1 MDKSWKVGSA
11 LATVT
16 ILAACGGSD
25 LGSGSPEKNDAAADV
40 TVPSLGPGKS
50 FSFDLGTVVNGKYFV
65 TDRTNKSVDVVD
77 VDSLAFSQIKGTG
90 SFAFAGA
97 FADNGISGPDG
108 INGIPGTTLLFV
120 GDVNNVRVAD
130 AVSGTVQSTI
140 STGNNGK
147 RADEGCVDPDHNLY
161 MIATPDADIPYASII
176 SIPAQTV
183 IATIRWI
190 DTDGNAAGG
199 NEQCQYD
206 HASQSFLVNNDATI
220 ANPHGEVD
228 VIPAASIASIPA
240 GTTVD
245 VFSLANVKR
254 FPLGNCDPTGLVLGP
269 GTEMASECRQGDA
282 GAALTTLIMDRNT
295 GAIITTVPVGG
306 GDQVAFDARTNRYY
320 VAASR
325 WHASGKNDQGGG
337 CSASNVC
344 TPMLFVI
351 DAASHAVVANFDTG
365 NNAHSVAV
373 DPVRGQV
380 FVPYSSATNPAGCG
394 TCTAKGFINGGIS
407 VFAL

>member
-1 MDKSWKVGSA
+1 MNKSWKFVGA
-11 LATVT
+11 LAAVT
-16 ILAACGGSD
+16 LVAACGGND
-25 LGSGSPEKNDAAADV
+25 SGTPEQNDAAGNV
-40 TVPSLGPGKS
+40 TVPGLGPGKS
-50 FSFDLGTVVNGKYFV
+50 FSFDLGTVVNGKYYL

-77 VDSLAFSQIKGTG
+77 VNTLALSLIKGTG
-90 SFAFAGA
+90 SLAFAGA

-108 INGIPGTTLLFV
+108 INAIPGTTFLFV
-120 GDVNNVRVAD
+120 GDVNNVRVVD
-130 AVSGTVQSTI
+130 AATGTVQSTI
-140 STGNNGK
+140 VTGNTGV

-161 MIATPDADIPYASII
+161 MIATPDAAIPYASII
-176 SIPAQTV
+176 SIPTHTV
-183 IATIRWI
+183 VATIRWV

-206 HASQSFLVNNDATI
+206 HASQSFLVNNDNTI

-228 VIPAASIASIPA
+228 VIPVASIAAIPA
-240 GTTVD
+240 GTTVN
-245 VFSLANVKR
+245 VFSLPNVKR
-254 FPLGNCDPTGLVLGP
+254 FPLGNCDPTGLALGP

-295 GAIITTVPVGG
+295 GAIIATVPSGG
-306 GDQVAFDARTNRYY
+306 GDQVAYDARTNRYY

-325 WHASGKNDQGGG
+325 WHTSGKNDLGGG
-337 CSASNVC
+337 CSATNVC
-344 TPMLFVI
+344 APMLFVI
-351 DAASHAVVANFDTG
+351 DAASHAVVAHFNTG

-373 DPVRGQV
+373 DPVTGEV

-394 TCTAKGFINGGIS
+394 TCTANGFINGGIS

>member
-1 MDKSWKVGSA
+1 MNRSWKVGSA
-11 LATVT
+11 LAAVT
-16 ILAACGGSD
+16 LVAACGGTD
-25 LGSGSPEKNDAAADV
+25 SGTPEQNDAAGNV
-40 TVPSLGPGKS
+40 VVPSLGAGKS
-50 FSFDLGTVVNGKYFV
+50 FSFDLGTVVNGKYYL

-77 VDSLAFSQIKGTG
+77 VNSLAFSQIKGTG
-90 SFAFAGA
+90 SLAFAGA

-108 INGIPGTTLLFV
+108 INGIPGTTLLYV
-120 GDVNNVRVAD
+120 GDVNNVRVVD
-130 AVSGTVQSTI
+130 AASGTVQSTI
-140 STGNNGK
+140 STGNFGV

-161 MIATPDADIPYASII
+161 MIATPDAATPYASII
-176 SIPAQTV
+176 SIPTQTV

-190 DTDGNAAGG
+190 DTDGNPAGG

-206 HASQSFLVNNDATI
+206 HASQSFLVNNDTTI

-228 VIPAASIASIPA
+228 VIPAASIMSLPP
-240 GTTVD
+240 GTTSN

-254 FPLGNCDPTGLVLGP
+254 FPLGNCDPTGLALGP
-269 GTEMASECRQGDA
+269 GAEMAAECRQGDA
-282 GAALTTLIMDRNT
+282 GSALTTLILDRNT
-295 GAIITTVPVGG
+295 GAIAATVPVGG
-306 GDQVAFDARTNRYY
+306 GDQVAYDARTNRYY

-325 WHASGKNDQGGG
+325 WHASGKNEQGGG
-337 CSASNVC
+337 CTATNLC
-344 TPMLFVI
+344 TPKLFVI
-351 DAASHAVVANFDTG
+351 DAASHAVVSSFDTG

-373 DPVRGQV
+373 DPLSGQV